1 MLKKGDF
8 IIIVSVAAA
17 AALSLFV
24 PFFSV
29 RGGKTVTVS
38 QNNREVYC
46 GSIYENKTLE
56 LEGNT
61 VEIKNGS
68 VKITE
73 ADCKNQLCVKQ
84 GSVKNAGESIIC
96 LPNRVIVEVS

>member
-1 MLKKGDF
+1 MPKKGDV
-8 IIIVSVAAA
+8 IIIAAVAAA
-17 AALSLFV
+17 AVMTFV
-24 PFFSV
+24 MSV
-29 RGGKTVTVS
+29 FMPQGGKTVTVS
-38 QNNREVYC
+38 QNNREVYR

-56 LEGNT
+56 LNGNT

-96 LPNRVIVEVS
+96 LPNRVVVEVS